1 MKAYLNHVTILSLP
15 EIHFLSY
22 SSASFAGM
30 KINFHYGKQ
39 NAKIPFD
46 FPEFHLR
53 IKDLCNDAIYVFA
66 YYYSSVS
73 SDFASFLSEVEA

>member
-1 MKAYLNHVTILSLP
+1 MKACLNHVTIPSLP
-15 EIHFLSY
+15 EIYFLSY
-22 SSASFAGM
+22 SSASFPGT
-30 KINFHYGKQ
+30 KISFHYVKQ

-66 YYYSSVS
+66 YYYSSVT
-73 SDFASFLSEVEA
+73 SDFTSFLSEVEA